1 MIPSEKERYIPYYG
15 HLSNEQL
22 YEMANEHLPLLDQ
35 DAMKS
40 YYAIT
45 AERGLV
51 LACVLKQMDQNSG
64 MLSPKDVSKH
74 NMQFIM
80 QSLEKRH
87 SIHELLGELRSR
99 GIDPWSGYKMIT
111 QLPDYLEEKKA
122 TEKEKALNGSMLLF
136 AGLAVRLLPLS
147 SSKHLALIILV
158 YSVCIFGGIKW
169 LDALFRMKRYSK
181 MIEFLSYALKQF
193 DPLPFPVGENDST
206 VRN

>member
-1 MIPSEKERYIPYYG
+1 VIPSEKERYIPYYG

-22 YEMANEHLPLLDQ
+22 YEMANEHLPLLDPEAIQ
-35 DAMKS
+35 S
-40 YYAIT
+40 YYSIT
-45 AERGLV
+45 TERGLT
-51 LACVLKQMDQNSG
+51 LTCQLRKMDSRTEI
-64 MLSPKDVSKH
+64 LSPDHVSKH

-80 QSLEKRH
+80 QSLEKRLP
-87 SIHELLGELRSR
+87 IHELVSELRSR
-99 GIDPWSGYKMIT
+99 GIDPWNGYKMIT

-122 TEKEKALNGSMLLF
+122 AEKEKALNGSMLLF

-181 MIEFLSYALKQF
+181 MIEFLSSALKQF

-206 VRN
+206 IRN

>member
-1 MIPSEKERYIPYYG
+1 VIPSEKERYIPYYG
-15 HLSNEQL
+15 HLNNEQL
-22 YEMANEHLPLLDQ
+22 YEMANEHLPMLDPEAVQ
-35 DAMKS
+35 S
-40 YYAIT
+40 YYSLT

-51 LACVLKQMDQNSG
+51 LTCVFRQMDQKAG

-80 QSLEKRH
+80 QSLEKRMP
-87 SIHELLGELRSR
+87 IHELLGELRSR
-99 GIDPWSGYKMIT
+99 GIDPWSGYQLMT
-111 QLPDYLEEKKA
+111 QFPGYLEEKKA
-122 TEKEKALNGSMLLF
+122 VEKEKALNGSMLLF

-169 LDALFRMKRYSK
+169 LDALFRMRRFNV
-181 MIEFLSYALKQF
+181 MIEFLAVALKQF

-206 VRN
+206 IRN